1 MTSAQQQIAA
11 LAGQPDQAIDLATGA
26 LAISRLFQPTLTPSA
41 YLGRLDDL
49 AAEAARRIPDNED
62 LLGRVA
68 ALNDYLFGELGF
80 AGNQEDFYD
89 PRNSFLDQ
97 VIERRLGIPI
107 SLALIYVEVAGRLGL
122 PAFGVGFPAHFLV
135 RIGRGATALMLDVYA
150 GGVSLAEEELD
161 QRLADVFGAGVFTIR
176 SNPSLLRPASKR
188 EILIRMLR
196 NLVGVY
202 RQRGDQANL
211 LEALGA
217 ALTLEPDLV
226 DELRERGLLYRDL
239 GYTPAALSDLTRFI
253 ELSDNAEQIVEVE
266 RVLAELRA
274 RPMRLH

>member
-1 MTSAQQQIAA
+1 MTTAQRHIAA
-11 LAGQPDQAIDLATGA
+11 LAGQPDQNIDLATGA
-26 LAISRLFQPTLTPSA
+26 LAISSLFQPALSPSA
-41 YLGRLDDL
+41 YLHRLDDL
-49 AAEAARRIPDNED
+49 AADAARRIPDQEE
-62 LLGRVA
+62 LLGKVA

-80 AGNQEDFYD
+80 AGNQHDFYD

-107 SLALIYVEVAGRLGL
+107 SLAVIYVEVAGRLGL

-150 GGVSLAEEELD
+150 GGVSLAEDELD
-161 QRLADVFGAGVFTIR
+161 RRLADVFGTGVFTIR
-176 SNPSLLRPASKR
+176 SNPSLLRPATKR

-211 LEALGA
+211 LEALSA

-239 GYTPAALSDLTRFI
+239 GYTPAALADLGRFV
-253 ELSDNAEQIVEVE
+253 ELSDNAERIVEVE
-266 RVLAELRA
+266 AVLAELRA
-274 RPMRLH
+274 RPMKLH

>member
-1 MTSAQQQIAA
+1 MTSAQGQIAA
-11 LAGQPDQAIDLATGA
+11 LAAQPDQAIDLAAGA
-26 LAISRLFQPTLTPSA
+26 LAISRLFQPALSLSA
-41 YLGRLDDL
+41 YLDRLDDL
-49 AAEAARRIPDNED
+49 AADAARRIPDGEE
-62 LLGRVA
+62 LLGKVA

-80 AGNQEDFYD
+80 AGNQQDFYD

-107 SLALIYVEVAGRLGL
+107 SLAVIYVEVAGRLGL

-161 QRLADVFGAGVFTIR
+161 RRLADVFGSGVFTIR
-176 SNPSLLRPASKR
+176 SNPSLLRPATKR

-239 GYTPAALSDLTRFI
+239 GYSPAALADLGRFV

-266 RVLAELRA
+266 AVLAELRE
-274 RPMRLH
+274 RPMKLH

>member
-1 MTSAQQQIAA
+1 MTTAQRQIAA
-11 LAGQPDQAIDLATGA
+11 LAAQPDQTIDLATGA
-26 LAISRLFQPTLTPSA
+26 LAISRLFQPELSPSA
-41 YLGRLDDL
+41 YLERLDDL
-49 AAEAARRIPDNED
+49 AADAARRIPDDED
-62 LLGRVA
+62 LLGKVA

-80 AGNQEDFYD
+80 AGNQDDFYD

-150 GGVSLAEEELD
+150 GGVSLAEDELD
-161 QRLADVFGAGVFTIR
+161 RRLAEVFGDGVFTIR
-176 SNPSLLRPASKR
+176 SNPSLLRPATKR

-202 RQRGDQANL
+202 RQHGDQNNL
-211 LEALGA
+211 LEALSA

-226 DELRERGLLYRDL
+226 DERRERGLLYRDL
-239 GYTPAALSDLTRFI
+239 GYAPAALDDLGRFV
-253 ELSDNAEQIVEVE
+253 ELSDDASQIVEVQA
-266 RVLAELRA
+266 VLAELRA

>member
-1 MTSAQQQIAA
+1 MTSAQRQIAA
-11 LAGQPDQAIDLATGA
+11 LAAQPDQAIDLAAGA
-26 LAISRLFQPTLTPSA
+26 LAISRLFQPALSLSA
-41 YLGRLDDL
+41 YLDRLDDL
-49 AAEAARRIPDNED
+49 AADAARRIPDGEE
-62 LLGRVA
+62 LLGKVA

-80 AGNQEDFYD
+80 AGNQQDFYD

-107 SLALIYVEVAGRLGL
+107 SLAVIYVEVAGRLGL

-161 QRLADVFGAGVFTIR
+161 RRLADVFGSGVFTIR
-176 SNPSLLRPASKR
+176 SNPSLLRPATKR

-239 GYTPAALSDLTRFI
+239 GYSPAALADLGRFV

-266 RVLAELRA
+266 AVLAELRE
-274 RPMRLH
+274 RPMKLH